1 MLFRINRIL
10 EKGMPVFTP
19 LSVVLGVIFS
29 DLRSLSFLIPWVFA
43 VMTFS
48 GGLNSDIKSLKRVM
62 ARPWPI
68 FITLIIL
75 HIIMPIFAWGTGH
88 LVFSGEPLTITGL
101 ILGMII
107 PTGITSFIWV
117 TVNKGNQVL
126 ALSIILVDTLL
137 SPFIVPYTLSL
148 FVGKL
153 VTIDGFSIMKGL
165 LFMIVLP
172 TILGMVLNQWSKGS
186 IPKKISPLLA
196 PFSKLGLSFV
206 VMINSAA
213 VAPFLV
219 TIDRKLFIIAAAVG
233 GIALSG
239 YVISRFIGSL
249 LKWSREDIV
258 TLTFCG
264 GMRNITTGAVIA
276 ITYFPHEVAIPVVL
290 VMLFQQV
297 LASLAGRF
305 LSVSSSLDHTVLNSD
320 TQHPNRS
327 VK

>member
-1 MLFRINRIL
+1 MLTKINRVL

-19 LSVVLGVIFS
+19 LSVVTGVLFS
-29 DLRSLSFLIPWVFA
+29 DMKSLSFLIPWVFA
-43 VMTFS
+43 IMTFA
-48 GGLNSDIKSLKRVM
+48 GGLNSDIKSFQRVM
-62 ARPWPI
+62 TRPWPI
-68 FITLIIL
+68 FITLFIL
-75 HIIMPIFAWGTGH
+75 HIWMPIFAWGSGS
-88 LVFSGEPLTITGL
+88 LVFRDDPLTITGL

-117 TVNKGNQVL
+117 SMYKGNQVL
-126 ALSIILVDTLL
+126 ALSVILVDTLL
-137 SPFIVPYTLSL
+137 SPIIVPYTLSL

-153 VTIDGFSIMKGL
+153 VEIDGFKIMQGL

-172 TILGMVLNQWSKGS
+172 TVLGMGINQWSKGS
-186 IPKKISPLLA
+186 IPNKISPILT

-206 VMINSAA
+206 VMVNSAA

-219 TIDRKLFIIAAAVG
+219 TMNSKLLITAAVVG
-233 GIALSG
+233 GISLSG
-239 YVISRFIGSL
+239 YVFSWLIGSL

-276 ITYFPHEVAIPVVL
+276 VTYFPHEVAIPVV
-290 VMLFQQV
+290 VAMLFQQV
-297 LASLAGRF
+297 LASLAGKF
-305 LSVSSSLDHTVLNSD
+305 LSLASD
-320 TQHPNRS
+320 IKNKAPDPDQQPKTN